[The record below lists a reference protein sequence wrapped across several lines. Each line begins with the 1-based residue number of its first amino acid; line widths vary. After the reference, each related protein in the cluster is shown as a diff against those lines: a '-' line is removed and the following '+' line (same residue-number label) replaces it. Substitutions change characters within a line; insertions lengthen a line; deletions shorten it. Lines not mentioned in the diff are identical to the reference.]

1 MASAAGTPVDDACV
15 LKYKDLKSKR
25 KYKFVTYKIEN
36 NSIVVATEGAP
47 TASFDDFIEALPESE
62 PRYVEAPPP
71 PPPGAGGTRAPP
83 PARRGLAPRA
93 NRRGAPRAAP
103 ATRTAL
109 LWREPKAL
117 SHRSLTLSSFPPPK
131 HRYAVFDFEF
141 DRDGCKKSKIVF
153 VTWVP
158 DTSPIRSKML
168 YASSKDKF
176 KRDLD
181 GIQVE
186 IQGTDFSE
194 VEEKVFID
202 KMGLF

>member
-62 PRYVEAPPP
+62 P
-71 PPPGAGGTRAPP
+71 
-83 PARRGLAPRA
+83 
-93 NRRGAPRAAP
+93 
-103 ATRTAL
+103 
-109 LWREPKAL
+109 
-117 SHRSLTLSSFPPPK
+117 
-131 HRYAVFDFEF
+131 RYAVFDFEF